1 VSAADSAPAP
11 TSCAFCGAAIVLHCR
26 LRRFSVYR
34 CTACTLRFRHP
45 LPDAAELRTMYE
57 DERYHESVYF
67 ENARAGYDTNAPEV
81 RIYRR
86 ALDDLAAPPTR
97 AVPHAGTVPPEPG
110 SVAAAA
116 SRRLLDVGCAT
127 GVFLDLARAA
137 GWEVR
142 GVELSTRHADY
153 ARATFGLDVWQGDF
167 LAAPF
172 SPASFDAIT
181 MWDFLEHVLDP
192 RAVVAQARR
201 LLAPGGM
208 LLVFTID
215 STSLFNRLADVLQSV
230 SGGRFARPLELLY
243 DARHNYYFTAT
254 SLRRL
259 LADGGFRVER
269 WRADRAYL
277 GRWLAEPAPW
287 YLVAGGYGVD
297 LLSLP
302 LRLQYRRSAFCRRVE
317 VL

>member
-1 VSAADSAPAP
+1 VSDAASTAAPAA
-11 TSCAFCGAAIVLHCR
+11 CALCGATTITLHCR

-34 CTACTLRFRHP
+34 CDACTLRFRHP
-45 LPDAAELRTMYE
+45 LPDAAELRAMYE

-67 ENARAGYDTNAPEV
+67 ENARAGYDTDAPEV

-86 ALDDLAAPPTR
+86 ALADLAELAPPVQ
-97 AVPHAGTVPPEPG
+97 AEAGAPTAP
-110 SVAAAA
+110 

-137 GWEVR
+137 GWDVR
-142 GVELSTRHADY
+142 GVELSARHAAY
-153 ARATFGLDVWQGDF
+153 ARDTFALDVWEGDF

-172 SPASFDAIT
+172 APASFDAIT

-192 RAVVAQARR
+192 RAVIAQARR
-201 LLAPGGM
+201 LLAPGGL

-215 STSLFNRLADVLQSV
+215 SASLFNRLGDVLQRAT
-230 SGGRFARPLELLY
+230 GGRFARPLELLY
-243 DARHNYYFTAT
+243 DARHNYYFTAA

-259 LADGGFRVER
+259 LEDGGFGIER

-287 YLVAGGYGVD
+287 YLVTGGYVVD
-297 LLSLP
+297 AVSLP
-302 LRLQYRRSAFCRRVE
+302 LRLPYRRTAICRSVTGR
-317 VL
+317 